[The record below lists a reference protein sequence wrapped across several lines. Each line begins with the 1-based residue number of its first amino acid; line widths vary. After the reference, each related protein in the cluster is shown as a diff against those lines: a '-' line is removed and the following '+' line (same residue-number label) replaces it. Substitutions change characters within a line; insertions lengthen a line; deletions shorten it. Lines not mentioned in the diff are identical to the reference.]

1 MSIVKR
7 DFEPRGGVSVT
18 SELARGGGLGPYQQ
32 FAGVGDEVA
41 DFERLYQK
49 RNTLIFE
56 VMLNFRLRKA
66 GKS

>member
-7 DFEPRGGVSVT
+7 DFETRGGVSAA
-18 SELARGGGLGPYQQ
+18 SELAGGGGLGPYQQ

-49 RNTLIFE
+49 RNALIFE
-56 VMLNFRLRKA
+56 VMLNFGLGQA